1 MINKILNIFKF
12 GDISKNHSKLAGYV
26 ESCGVNSLY
35 VGEFLAQGMQHYVF
49 AYGKEFVIKI
59 PKFDLFNSLYG
70 ILKPNEVDSDWKIIR
85 QFFEEYVVDT
95 KVFNSPDK
103 KRYVVIQK
111 RVHNFE
117 NVNSSNIQ
125 SVLKDFQA
133 LHNRNYILETKL
145 GYSLDLWGKSGIL
158 KSIRK
163 SFGRINVFVE
173 LSNIVIDKSNPKK
186 LKLKIID
193 TNLYRIRGNNIG
205 ISRILTDKI
214 IYLFSDYFLKKGRFL
229 S

>member
-12 GDISKNHSKLAGYV
+12 GDISQNHSKLAGYV

-35 VGEFLAQGMQHYVF
+35 IGEFLAQGMQHYVF
-49 AYGKEFVIKI
+49 SYGKDFVIKV

-70 ILKPNEVDSDWKIIR
+70 ILKPNEVDSDWRIIR
-85 QFFEEYVVDT
+85 QFFEEFVVDT
-95 KVFNSPDK
+95 KVFNSPDRE
-103 KRYVVIQK
+103 RYVVIQK
-111 RVHNFE
+111 RVHDFE
-117 NVNSSNIQ
+117 NVSSSNIQ
-125 SVLKDFQA
+125 TVLKDFQT
-133 LHNRNYILETKL
+133 LHNRNFILETKL

-163 SFGRINVFVE
+163 SFGRINIFVE
-173 LSNIVIDKSNPKK
+173 LTNIVIDKSNPKRH
-186 LKLKIID
+186 KLKIID
-193 TNLYRIRGNNIG
+193 TNLYRIRGKNIG

-229 S
+229 N